1 MLLCTYQTAA
11 NDLEEIIDLCR
22 RFKMFV
28 VIDESHNIKRLEG
41 GVWSQAVLNIAP
53 YATKRAI
60 LTGTPMPNDLV
71 DLWSQITFLWPGEQV
86 LGNREQYR
94 YRCENENEYESIK
107 QAIQPFFFRTKKA
120 ELGLP
125 PIKTLV
131 HECKLKPYQES
142 IYKALAI
149 KTLHELNIQPAE
161 RQALR
166 QWRKA
171 KLVRLLQAASNPTLL
186 TQYSEEFNLNPL
198 RGEGVSILQI
208 IDKYP
213 EYETPVKFELTN
225 DLVRKL
231 LLDGEKVV
239 IWTTFIH
246 NIKMLRKY
254 FEDIDPFVVYGAVPK
269 DESEDSEFNREQ
281 QIRNFKET
289 ANPNIL
295 IANPAACAESI
306 SLHKACHHA
315 VYIDRTFNCGI
326 YMQSL
331 DRLHRIGL
339 RSDEIVTYHLMF
351 ARNTIDGTIDRRLAE
366 KQEKMLRLLEDDL
379 PIGTFEVEQYEMV
392 QTDDEE
398 QTDFQETIKDLQQ
411 QLDATEP

>member
-1 MLLCTYQTAA
+1 M
-11 NDLEEIIDLCR
+11 
-22 RFKMFV
+22 
-28 VIDESHNIKRLEG
+28 
-41 GVWSQAVLNIAP
+41 
-53 YATKRAI
+53 
-60 LTGTPMPNDLV
+60 
-71 DLWSQITFLWPGEQV
+71 
-86 LGNREQYR
+86 
-94 YRCENENEYESIK
+94 
-107 QAIQPFFFRTKKA
+107 
-120 ELGLP
+120 
-125 PIKTLV
+125 
-131 HECKLKPYQES
+131 
-142 IYKALAI
+142 
-149 KTLHELNIQPAE
+149 
-161 RQALR
+161 
-166 QWRKA
+166 
-171 KLVRLLQAASNPTLL
+171 
-186 TQYSEEFNLNPL
+186 

-315 VYIDRTFNCGI
+315 VYIDRTFNCGQ

-339 RSDEIVTYHLMF
+339 RSDEIVTYHIMF